1 MKDNQ
6 KVILVLGSNGFLGS
20 NFRVYLQNYLSF
32 HPSSPNYEIHCWN
45 KQQFDLRCPE
55 RCLEAFKTLR
65 PAVIINCCGIIGS
78 SEMNKEKNQFEMLND
93 NVMIN
98 ANLLDCCKTLECL
111 ETIVFFSSYRLLE
124 IPFGYYTKEAST
136 TSMSIVPA
144 DHKGGNIG
152 YLLSKQI
159 MHEQIRLFSDSYS
172 KCKVWCL
179 VLPNIFGS
187 YDTFAEGGRIV
198 PSFITKLFS
207 STSEVINIPCSGD
220 IEVNLIFA
228 EDVVK
233 ITAKL
238 LQGDSPFFKEKI
250 ATATDL
256 LVLNPF
262 GTFTLSE
269 LMSTLLQIKKK
280 IAIDDDV
287 QEQKI
292 TFLNENENHSEAKRG
307 TKNHRQQQQQQF
319 VPLADDFKF
328 YDSQKALEKTI
339 TYYLGLCV

>member
-1 MKDNQ
+1 M
-6 KVILVLGSNGFLGS
+6 GSNGFLGS

-32 HPSSPNYEIHCWN
+32 HSTSPNYEIHCWN
-45 KQQFDLRCPE
+45 KQQCDLRCPE

-65 PAVIINCCGIIGS
+65 PAIIINCCGIIGS
-78 SEMNKEKNQFEMLND
+78 SEINKEKNQFEMLND

-98 ANLLDCCKTLECL
+98 TNLLDCCKTLECL
-111 ETIVFFSSYRLLE
+111 EVLVFFSSYRLLE
-124 IPFGYYTKEAST
+124 IPFGYYTKEAS
-136 TSMSIVPA
+136 MSIVPA
-144 DHKGGNIG
+144 ENKGGNIG

-187 YDTFAEGGRIV
+187 YDIFAEGGRIV
-198 PSFITKLFS
+198 PSFITKLFT
-207 STSEVINIPCSGD
+207 STSKVINIPCSGD
-220 IEVNLIFA
+220 IKVNLIFA

-238 LQGDSPFFKEKI
+238 LQGYSPFTKDD
-250 ATATDL
+250 TATDL

-269 LMSTLLQIKKK
+269 LMSMLLQIKKQ
-280 IAIDDDV
+280 ISNDDDDGDDDDV
-287 QEQKI
+287 QERKI
-292 TFLNENENHSEAKRG
+292 AFSNEDSYGKRG
-307 TKNHRQQQQQQF
+307 TKNHRQQQQF
-319 VPLADDFKF
+319 VPLADDFEF
-328 YDSQKALEKTI
+328 YDTKRALEKTI
-339 TYYLGLCV
+339 RHFLALYLSAKKTS